1 MVTIRSARFWR
12 VAIGLSLV
20 LSVASVL
27 FGATTAMARITLF
40 APAPIVRERMHRGDW
55 RLEIARDRFSGA
67 LACQLRSRD
76 GRAIYRSGAVG
87 FRFYRPGRV
96 TDAVYRIDG
105 GDTRAARD
113 DLPRL
118 IMLGAPIDHGSMTDP
133 TDGVVWV
140 PYDQFAQARTIAIEP
155 QRGGHVRVFRFGGL
169 VALHDIAV
177 TRGCAPESRFVD
189 K

>member
-1 MVTIRSARFWR
+1 
-12 VAIGLSLV
+12 
-20 LSVASVL
+20 
-27 FGATTAMARITLF
+27 MARISLF
-40 APAPIVRERMHRGDW
+40 AHPHVVRERMHQGDW

-67 LACQLRSRD
+67 LACRLQSRD

-87 FRFYRPGRV
+87 FRFDGRRRV

-105 GDTRAARD
+105 GDAHAARD

-118 IMLGAPIDHGSMTDP
+118 IQLGTPIDHGSMIDP

-140 PYDQFAQARTIAIEP
+140 PYDQVAQAHTIAIEP
-155 QRGGHVRVFRFGGL
+155 RRGGDVRVFRFGGL
-169 VALHDIAV
+169 VALHDVAV